1 MPPEPAPVPRKMPWA
16 ACLAVGVA
24 LGIAG
29 LLLSR
34 GIAPR
39 EAVTQG
45 LGLVRAAGPVAFFT
59 AMAVLPVPLFWFTM
73 PAGEAFTAQL
83 TLPGVIA
90 AALAA
95 VAVNIALSYWL
106 ARRVFRPPLTRWL
119 EKRGYRIPQLTRDNA
134 VAVALMV
141 RLTPGPPLCLQCY
154 LLALAGMPF
163 RFYLGVSWL
172 LTVPWV
178 VGGVIVGRGVLGG
191 NPLAALTGA
200 GVLGAAAAGF
210 YLWRKKRIRRG
221 EA

>member
-1 MPPEPAPVPRKMPWA
+1 MLLIV
-16 ACLAVGVA
+16 AV

-29 LLLSR
+29 LLLAR
-34 GIAPR
+34 DLAPR
-39 EAVTQG
+39 EAVGQV
-45 LGLVRAAGPVAFFT
+45 LGMIRAAGPVAFFA
-59 AMAVLPVPLFWFTM
+59 AMAVLPTPLFWFTV
-73 PAGEAFTAQL
+73 PAGEVFAAQL

-106 ARRVFRPPLTRWL
+106 ARRVFRPPLTAWL
-119 EKRGYRIPQLTRDNA
+119 EKHGHRIPQLTRDNA

-163 RFYLGVSWL
+163 RLYLIVSWL

-178 VGGVIVGRGVLGG
+178 VGGVIVGRGLLGG
-191 NPLAALTGA
+191 DCLTALAGA

-210 YLWRKKRIRRG
+210 HVWRKKRPPG
-221 EA
+221 GKA

>member
-1 MPPEPAPVPRKMPWA
+1 MKPAPNSRAKWWSIL
-16 ACLAVGVA
+16 LAVVVA
-24 LGIAG
+24 LGIFG
-29 LLLSR
+29 LPQMLELE
-34 GIAPR
+34 PR
-39 EAVTQG
+39 AAVAQG
-45 LGLVRAAGPVAFFT
+45 LALIRAAGPWAFFT
-59 AMAVLPVPLFWFTM
+59 AMAVLPTPLFWFTV
-73 PAGEAFTAQL
+73 PAGEAFAAQL

-106 ARRVFRPPLTRWL
+106 ARKVFRPPLTRWL
-119 EKRGYRIPQLTRDNA
+119 EKRGHQIPQLTRDNA

-163 RFYLGVSWL
+163 RLYLLVSWL

-178 VGGVIVGRGVLGG
+178 VGGVMLGRGVLGG
-191 NPLAALTGA
+191 DWLTALTGV

-210 YLWRKKRIRRG
+210 CLWRKKRVRVG
-221 EA
+221 GG